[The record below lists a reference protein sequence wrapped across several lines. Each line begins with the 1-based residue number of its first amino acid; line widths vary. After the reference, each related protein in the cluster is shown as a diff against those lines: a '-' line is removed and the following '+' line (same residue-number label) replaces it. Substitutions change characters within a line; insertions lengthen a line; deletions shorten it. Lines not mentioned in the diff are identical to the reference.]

1 MKRDLAAGF
10 RNRTA
15 LNFSTFYGAEFC
27 MVGFEAQALCLGDEI
42 CIDTMSNVSS
52 ENTCLR

>member
-1 MKRDLAAGF
+1 MKCDLAAGF

-15 LNFSTFYGAEFC
+15 LNFSTFYGTEFC
-27 MVGFEAQALCLGDEI
+27 MVGLEAQALCLGDEI